1 MSHYCPRKY
10 RSHGEFSCLLKISF
24 KFQIQMSFI
33 FFLHDLQTWQ
43 ASVYERQ
50 VGFVQLY
57 HYQHYRN
64 FLLRK
69 PTFWQLRSLIFSKGI
84 LINSKPIVWLIIVV
98 IRWLH
103 IWQNWGFRH
112 FNSHSDLS
120 LRRWAQNLFR
130 ITRWT
135 RFGRNRPILIITK
148 TLNWIKI
155 RLFMWNILNNPSI
168 FVNPSV
174 IKTIQNQPKRHK
186 ITFDSILID
195 CRIPAYPNLQSN

>member
-1 MSHYCPRKY
+1 MVNLAVYWRFH
-10 RSHGEFSCLLKISF
+10 LNF
-24 KFQIQMSFI
+24 KSKWVLS
-33 FFLHDLQTWQ
+33 FLHDLQTWQ

-64 FLLRK
+64 FLLIK
-69 PTFWQLRSLIFSKGI
+69 KTSAWKLGSLIFSNRI

-103 IWQNWGFRH
+103 IWQNWGFGH
-112 FNSHSDLS
+112 FNSYSDLS
-120 LRRWAQNLFR
+120 LRRWTQNLFR

-155 RLFMWNILNNPSI
+155 RLFM
-168 FVNPSV
+168 
-174 IKTIQNQPKRHK
+174 
-186 ITFDSILID
+186 
-195 CRIPAYPNLQSN
+195 